1 MKMTIAPVA
10 DLALVMAMPRVGLS
24 GSPRS
29 CIGAPTCHV
38 ARLVGQ
44 SARTAGA
51 ARGHFYEKEP
61 KG

>member
-38 ARLVGQ
+38 GQ